1 MYSFINIKSILVS
14 NFMNKQR
21 QKFNKNLTTKD
32 L

>member
-1 MYSFINIKSILVS
+1 MYSFINIKNILVN
-14 NFMNKQR
+14 NFINKQR